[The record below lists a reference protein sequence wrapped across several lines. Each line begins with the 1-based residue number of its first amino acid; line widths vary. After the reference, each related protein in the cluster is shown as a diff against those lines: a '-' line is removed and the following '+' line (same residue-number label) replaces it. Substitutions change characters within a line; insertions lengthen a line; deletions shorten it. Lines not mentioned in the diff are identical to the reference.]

1 MLGPAMFWHTYR
13 LYVAGITQKDSIMT
27 PSIDPNFT
35 SSANGQSH
43 DVFNWQALI
52 QQHQF
57 GKQTRNPVQSCIHF
71 LNCFISHESL
81 YGDSE
86 GAREMIKVL
95 MILQSV
101 DSPASPG
108 QLKLISS
115 SYEYVCAYRDLLL
128 ETQAPMDVCV
138 QFDRMVDVLE
148 VLLQIRQQ
156 ETSGVL
162 CSYGHLNQR
171 LQCNG

>member
-1 MLGPAMFWHTYR
+1 
-13 LYVAGITQKDSIMT
+13 MT
-27 PSIDPNFT
+27 PSIDPKFT
-35 SSANGQSH
+35 SYANGQSS

-57 GKQTRNPVQSCIHF
+57 GQQTRNPVQSCIHF

-86 GAREMIKVL
+86 GAREMMKVL
-95 MILQSV
+95 MIMQAV
-101 DSPASPG
+101 DAPASAG
-108 QLKLISS
+108 QLKQINS

-128 ETQAPMDVCV
+128 EPEAPMDICV
-138 QFDRMVDVLE
+138 QFDRLVDVLE

-156 ETSGVL
+156 VATGVL

>member
-1 MLGPAMFWHTYR
+1 MLAPAMFWHTYR
-13 LYVAGITQKDSIMT
+13 LYVAGIIQKDSIMT
-27 PSIDPNFT
+27 PSIDPKFP
-35 SSANGQSH
+35 SQSNSQSG
-43 DVFNWQALI
+43 DAFNWQALI

-57 GKQTRNPVQSCIHF
+57 GKQSRNPVQSSIHF

-81 YGDSE
+81 YGDVE

-95 MILQSV
+95 MIMQSV
-101 DSPASPG
+101 DAPASAS
-108 QLKLISS
+108 QLKQINA

-128 ETQAPMDVCV
+128 EMEAPMDICV
-138 QFDRMVDVLE
+138 QFDRLVDVLE

-156 ETSGVL
+156 VASGVL